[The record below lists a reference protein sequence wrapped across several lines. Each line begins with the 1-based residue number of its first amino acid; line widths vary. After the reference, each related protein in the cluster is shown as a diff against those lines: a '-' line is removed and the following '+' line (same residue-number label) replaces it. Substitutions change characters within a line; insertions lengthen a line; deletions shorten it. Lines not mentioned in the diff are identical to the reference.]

1 MGGDFDCVRFGRF
14 TRRKRHSIFL
24 PCTMSDEDRNEA
36 CSARAPKPNAAFETY
51 RAIRLQWMKGM
62 RHAARRCTPSSS
74 LAWLSRLQRRAR
86 HVAQNLFACKNTGR
100 REGGE
105 ILFRPRSSCDDP
117 SKRKERKSKKKEGM
131 GERGGDNS
139 LWGVGTVRKVDQ
151 GHTVKTIVRLMHIMN
166 CIQTSAST
174 SINMILATHNYYRY
188 MM

>member
-1 MGGDFDCVRFGRF
+1 MGGDFGCVRFGRF
-14 TRRKRHSIFL
+14 TRRKRYSIFL

-36 CSARAPKPNAAFETY
+36 YSARAPKPNAAFETY

-117 SKRKERKSKKKEGM
+117 SKRKEKKE
-131 GERGGDNS
+131 ERRRDGGTRRRQLFVGCGNS
-139 LWGVGTVRKVDQ
+139 PQSRS